1 MSLKTA
7 RATQPRTDLKDKV
20 RLRTNRWVA
29 VVQTI
34 DVYDKSE
41 RLTAKTLRSQIT
53 ARIRPMVGGGSHNA
67 YGESPLKIMPG
78 AP

>member
-20 RLRTNRWVA
+20 RLRMSLWVA

-34 DVYDKSE
+34 DVFDKSE

-53 ARIRPMVGGGSHNA
+53 ARIRPMAGGCSHKP
-67 YGESPLKIMPG
+67 YGGSPLKITPG